1 MVREHTASSRIGSTI
16 EKPFPAHAEFAGS
29 RLTMTCIKR
38 HVSEG
43 EVVIIDVTAAW
54 CLTCKV
60 NETIVLDREPVSTRV
75 RSPGVVAMRADWTRP
90 DPAITTYLQS
100 HIHRHA
106 RNGRRV
112 YGPGCQSAKA
122 KLVVMMTE
130 VRSYSRLIRWK
141 IS

>member
-43 EVVIIDVTAAW
+43 EVVFIDVTAAW

-60 NETIVLDREPVSTRV
+60 NETIVLDREPVSTRL
-75 RSPGVVAMRADWTRP
+75 RSPGVVAMRAETGSP
-90 DPAITTYLQS
+90 T
-100 HIHRHA
+100 
-106 RNGRRV
+106 G
-112 YGPGCQSAKA
+112 
-122 KLVVMMTE
+122 
-130 VRSYSRLIRWK
+130 SR
-141 IS
+141 